1 MRAGCLGAGARA
13 RAFGGAA
20 VMAMV
25 AVAAV
30 GFPADAA
37 PSAPAA
43 GPCAVPTGLTARP
56 VGPST
61 VRLVWRLPASLRG
74 ASVRV
79 WRSGGVVGQTRG
91 RSMVVRVHPG
101 RRVTLAAGIVGP
113 HGDAPRCRATVR
125 ALAGSRGAGSLP
137 PPSGLAGGR
146 LSAARVQLTWQ
157 VVPGARGY
165 RILRDG
171 VVFRQIPTPEFT
183 VTLKAKRHT
192 YRFSVASVDAA
203 GRPGPFSRAVSLTRR
218 HRPPAIPPRPVLT
231 AASEGTLQVMWK
243 PVAAGV
249 LAGARLPGP
258 ARRVDRGAGGAPRH
272 HAHPALPRPDL
283 PHPGRGDRQPGLPVQ
298 VLPAAAGAHHDA
310 RADHGLGAAL
320 PAGLHR
326 LELRRLPAELP
337 ARLDHLSHL
346 LRLPDRAPER
356 PWARTIPGSPDGRC
370 PAA

>member
-1 MRAGCLGAGARA
+1 MPWRRRA
-13 RAFGGAA
+13 RPRVRRSGRHDRWSRSRPL
-20 VMAMV
+20 
-25 AVAAV
+25 
-30 GFPADAA
+30 GFAADAA

-125 ALAGSRGAGSLP
+125 ALAGSSGGGEPSASLRARRAGVFRRP
-137 PPSGLAGGR
+137 GFK
-146 LSAARVQLTWQ
+146 LTWQ

-165 RILRDG
+165 RVLRDG
-171 VVFRQIPTPEFT
+171 VVLRQTPAPEFS

-218 HRPPAIPPRPVLT
+218 HRPPAIPAGPVLT
-231 AASEGTLQVMWK
+231 AASEGTS
-243 PVAAGV
+243 
-249 LAGARLPGP
+249 R
-258 ARRVDRGAGGAPRH
+258 
-272 HAHPALPRPDL
+272 
-283 PHPGRGDRQPGLPVQ
+283 
-298 VLPAAAGAHHDA
+298 
-310 RADHGLGAAL
+310 
-320 PAGLHR
+320 
-326 LELRRLPAELP
+326 
-337 ARLDHLSHL
+337 
-346 LRLPDRAPER
+346 
-356 PWARTIPGSPDGRC
+356 
-370 PAA
+370 

>member
-137 PPSGLAGGR
+137 PPSGLAGWASFGGPG
-146 LSAARVQLTWQ
+146 SADL
-157 VVPGARGY
+157 
-165 RILRDG
+165 
-171 VVFRQIPTPEFT
+171 
-183 VTLKAKRHT
+183 
-192 YRFSVASVDAA
+192 A
-203 GRPGPFSRAVSLTRR
+203 GRPGRAW
-218 HRPPAIPPRPVLT
+218 I
-231 AASEGTLQVMWK
+231 
-243 PVAAGV
+243 
-249 LAGARLPGP
+249 
-258 ARRVDRGAGGAPRH
+258 
-272 HAHPALPRPDL
+272 
-283 PHPGRGDRQPGLPVQ
+283 PHPSRR
-298 VLPAAAGAHHDA
+298 
-310 RADHGLGAAL
+310 
-320 PAGLHR
+320 
-326 LELRRLPAELP
+326 RRLPSDPDTRVHRDAEGQEAHVPLQRRLGRRRRETGAVLP
-337 ARLDHLSHL
+337 CGVPDAQAPPPGDPPPPCAHRCLRGHAPGDVEARGGGGP
-346 LRLPDRAPER
+346 RRCTP
-356 PWARTIPGSPDGRC
+356 TGSCATG
-370 PAA
+370 